1 MSANKHE
8 LLKNYKKNIYLIL
21 MLLPGILLLFIFKYI
36 PMYGVCIAFKDFRMM
51 DGIFQSP
58 WVGMKYFK
66 QLFGGN
72 DFLNA
77 FKNTLTISLL
87 KLAFGFPAP
96 IILALLLNEV
106 RIKMFKKIVQ
116 TFSYIP
122 YFFSWVVLS
131 GIITMLFA
139 NKGPVNELL
148 MLCGAEKPVEF
159 FADGTLFTVMLI
171 VTSIWQSC
179 GWNSILYLAAISGI
193 DESLYEAARMDGAG
207 KWRQTLN
214 ITLPALIPT
223 IVTVFI
229 LNLGSV
235 MNAGFDQIYNLYN
248 PMVYEVTDII
258 DTYVLRKMQVM
269 DYSIGTAAGLFK
281 SVISMLLIVGT
292 NKFVSKISDSEL
304 GIW

>member
-1 MSANKHE
+1 
-8 LLKNYKKNIYLIL
+8 
-21 MLLPGILLLFIFKYI
+21 
-36 PMYGVCIAFKDFRMM
+36 
-51 DGIFQSP
+51 
-58 WVGMKYFK
+58 
-66 QLFGGN
+66 
-72 DFLNA
+72 
-77 FKNTLTISLL
+77 
-87 KLAFGFPAP
+87 
-96 IILALLLNEV
+96 
-106 RIKMFKKIVQ
+106 
-116 TFSYIP
+116 
-122 YFFSWVVLS
+122 
-131 GIITMLFA
+131 
-139 NKGPVNELL
+139 
-148 MLCGAEKPVEF
+148 
-159 FADGTLFTVMLI
+159 
-171 VTSIWQSC
+171 
-179 GWNSILYLAAISGI
+179 
-193 DESLYEAARMDGAG
+193 MDGAG